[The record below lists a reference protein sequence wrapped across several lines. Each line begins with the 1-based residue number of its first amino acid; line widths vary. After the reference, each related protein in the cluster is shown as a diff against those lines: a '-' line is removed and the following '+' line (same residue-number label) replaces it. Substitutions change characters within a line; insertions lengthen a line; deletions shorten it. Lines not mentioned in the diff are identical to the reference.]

1 MSDSLISVKDL
12 CRGFGRTEAVNNV
25 SLEVTR
31 GSIHGLLGTNGAG
44 KTTLIRVLMGHLY
57 PDSGEVHVLGKPPRQ
72 HDSETLR
79 RIAYVSDRMELPSRR
94 CLADILKLNQRFFPN
109 WNVELATRLTDEFG
123 IDPSVVF
130 SRLSLGQKRRAVLL
144 QAVCQGAELLILDEP
159 LSGLDAIFR
168 RQCLDML
175 LAATVEHGQTVLI
188 SSHLLHDVE
197 RVVDTVTMMHEG
209 QVFAEGNLE
218 EFKRRMRRV
227 RVEGSLS
234 SDKEQALSQLK
245 VVRTQLNHQV
255 TDVIV
260 DDFQEGTQQELVQT
274 LGSDVRIEHMNLE
287 DIFVELSLQRS
298 EQTQGVAS

>member
-1 MSDSLISVKDL
+1 MSDSLISVKEL
-12 CRGFGRTEAVNNV
+12 CRGFGRTEAVNKA
-25 SLEVTR
+25 SLEVSR

-57 PDSGEVHVLGKPPRQ
+57 PDSGEVHVIGKPPRQ
-72 HDSETLR
+72 HDPETLR

-94 CLADILKLNQRFFPN
+94 CLTDILKLNQRFFPN
-109 WNVELATRLTDEFG
+109 WNSELATQLTDEFG
-123 IDPSVVF
+123 IDPSAAF

-209 QVFAEGNLE
+209 RVFAEGNLE
-218 EFKRRMRRV
+218 EFKRRMRRI

-234 SDKEQALSQLK
+234 TDHEQTLSQLK
-245 VVRTQLNHQV
+245 IVRKQLNHQV
-255 TDVIV
+255 TDLIV
-260 DDFQEGTQQELVQT
+260 DDFQEETQQALAQT
-274 LGSDVRIEHMNLE
+274 LGSDARIEHMNLE
-287 DIFVELSLQRS
+287 DIFVELSLQRA
-298 EQTQGVAS
+298 EQTQGAAL

>member
-1 MSDSLISVKDL
+1 MSDSLISVKEL

-25 SLEVTR
+25 SLEVNR

-72 HDSETLR
+72 HDPETLH

-94 CLADILKLNQRFFPN
+94 CLTDILKLNQRFFPN
-109 WNVELATRLTDEFG
+109 WNSELAKRLTDEFG

-159 LSGLDAIFR
+159 FAGIDAIFR
-168 RQCLDML
+168 RQCLDMML
-175 LAATVEHGQTVLI
+175 EATVEHGQTILI

-197 RVVDTVTMMHEG
+197 RIVDTVTMMHEG
-209 QVFAEGNLE
+209 RVFAEGNLE
-218 EFKRRMRRV
+218 EIKRRMRRI
-227 RVEGSLS
+227 RIEGSVSAENEQELS
-234 SDKEQALSQLK
+234 QFQVLRKQLSHQITDLIVDNFQEETQQAL
-245 VVRTQLNHQV
+245 TQ
-255 TDVIV
+255 T
-260 DDFQEGTQQELVQT
+260 F
-274 LGSDVRIEHMNLE
+274 GSEARIEHMNLE
-287 DIFVELSLQRS
+287 DIFVELSLQRA
-298 EQTQGVAS
+298 EQTQGAAS